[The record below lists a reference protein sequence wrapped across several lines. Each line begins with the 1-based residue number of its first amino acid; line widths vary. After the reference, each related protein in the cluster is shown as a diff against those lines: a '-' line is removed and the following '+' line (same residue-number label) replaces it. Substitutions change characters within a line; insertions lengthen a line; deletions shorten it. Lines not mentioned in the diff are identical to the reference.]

1 MSKKPFIWG
10 FTLWSFCFASLQAQ
24 TEPTSEDDL
33 FELSLEQLMEIN
45 VASAATLTK
54 VRPRLAGQGKQSE
67 SVRKIIESSRQAAVG
82 HARPG

>member
-10 FTLWSFCFASLQAQ
+10 FILWSFCFASLQAQ

-45 VASAATLTK
+45 VASAASLTK
-54 VRPRLAGQGKQSE
+54 VQPHFAAERPENSG
-67 SVRKIIESSRQAAVG
+67 SS
-82 HARPG
+82 H